1 MPIPSFVARIN
12 RTVTNPVVRRF
23 AGRSPG
29 FAIVEHIGRSSG
41 RRYRTP
47 VNIVRLENGFLIAL
61 TYGSTSDWVRNVFA
75 AGGATLVYRDE
86 RIAVVN
92 PRIIE
97 EEGSH
102 TAFPAVVRAALKVL
116 DVRKYLELDRRPT

>member
-12 RTVTNPVVRRF
+12 RRITNPLVRRF

-29 FAIVEHIGRSSG
+29 FAIVEHVGRSSG

-47 VNIVRLENGFLIAL
+47 VNVVRLEGGFLIAL

-75 AGGATLVYRDE
+75 AGGATLVYRGA
-86 RIAVVN
+86 RIEVVN

-102 TAFPAVVRAALKVL
+102 TAFPAVIRGALKVL
-116 DVRKYLELDRRPT
+116 DVRKYLELDQRPT